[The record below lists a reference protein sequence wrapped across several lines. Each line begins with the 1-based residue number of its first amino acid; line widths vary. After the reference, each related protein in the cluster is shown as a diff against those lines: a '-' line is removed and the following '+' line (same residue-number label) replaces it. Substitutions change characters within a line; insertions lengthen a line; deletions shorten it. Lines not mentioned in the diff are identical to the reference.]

1 MGCKMSSWSER
12 IIFLMQETF
21 STNGNAGKRNTKT
34 PAKTY
39 TWTEPDTCWTWNSV
53 RARQTCVT
61 QQTQYQPCVAKQ
73 SRLLHFCGLFY
84 YKTKG
89 PRMTLWLSTR
99 LLFMIV
105 QLVILFF
112 YAEFGI
118 IFLIP
123 MILFLFLKKL
133 LYPIK
138 VFTQR
143 LALVLVTNYKLIS
156 CIAKQNKK
164 QKTKIQ

>member
-1 MGCKMSSWSER
+1 MGYKMSSWSER

-21 STNGNAGKRNTKT
+21 STNENAGKRTTKT

-39 TWTEPDTCWTWNSV
+39 TWTEPDTCWTWKSV
-53 RARQTCVT
+53 HARQTCVT
-61 QQTQYQPCVAKQ
+61 QQTQYQPCLAEQ
-73 SRLLHFCGLFY
+73 SRLLHLCGLFY

-123 MILFLFLKKL
+123 MILFIFLKKNCYISSKFL
-133 LYPIK
+133 LKDSHLYW
-138 VFTQR
+138 
-143 LALVLVTNYKLIS
+143 
-156 CIAKQNKK
+156 
-164 QKTKIQ
+164 